1 MPYVSELQSPNPATD
16 SFPLPTWIKIASV
29 SELPEEGEAREFAV
43 GDKMI
48 CIANIDGG
56 YRALDNMC
64 PHRGGALGQGVVDG
78 RLIVCPW
85 HGWQIDTESGR
96 AVQDRNLGVRVYEV
110 KIEGDEVL
118 ISDDQAG

>member
-1 MPYVSELQSPNPATD
+1 MLIRV
-16 SFPLPTWIKIASV
+16 ASV

-43 GDKMI
+43 GDKVF
-48 CIANIDGG
+48 CIAKIHGE

-78 RLIVCPW
+78 PLIVCPW
-85 HGWQIDTESGR
+85 HGWQIHTETGR
-96 AVQDRNLGVRVYEV
+96 TMQDRELGVKVYEV
-110 KIEGDEVL
+110 KIEADEVL

>member
-1 MPYVSELQSPNPATD
+1 MLIRV
-16 SFPLPTWIKIASV
+16 ASV
-29 SELPEEGEAREFAV
+29 SELPEEGNAREFAV
-43 GDKMI
+43 GDKI
-48 CIANIDGG
+48 FCIANIHGE

-78 RLIVCPW
+78 PLIVCPW
-85 HGWQIDTESGR
+85 HGWQIHTETGR
-96 AVQDRNLGVRVYEV
+96 TMQDRELGVRVYEV

>member
-1 MPYVSELQSPNPATD
+1 ML
-16 SFPLPTWIKIASV
+16 IRIASV
-29 SELPEEGEAREFAV
+29 FELPPEGEAREFAV
-43 GDKMI
+43 GDKMF
-48 CIANIDGG
+48 CVANIDGV

-85 HGWQIDTESGR
+85 HGWQVDTETGC
-96 AVQDRNLGVRVYEV
+96 AVQNRDLGVTVYEV
-110 KIEGDEVL
+110 KIEGDEVF